1 MKTTLDKKKEQISP
15 IEKIKLELI
24 DSYLILMLCVSVS
37 YFIIFRFYIYDAIMS
52 WYVLTG
58 ILAVNIPYLFLRKKN
73 SPDFNAKI
81 YLILAPIYN
90 IYLILEFWENSAASI
105 SWLLPLPL
113 AAFIFFPKKTMLL
126 LTGYTLLI
134 IVISVIIANTFTF
147 NFSTHTHEEEIFLE
161 IIIFIS
167 NILVVTLLIYYKDK
181 INRQKMLL
189 QIDTKT
195 SEAKV
200 VSEVKIDTENLEK
213 LFERIETA
221 MNEKLLFKDVKF
233 NLSSLSVILE
243 INSSYISKAIRYK
256 GYTNFNAYLNVY
268 RINHVKKLFT
278 EVNFQKATLMYIYT
292 EAGFSN
298 QSTFNRVFKQI
309 EGITP
314 SEYIQQ
320 NLKIDPNNNA

>member
-1 MKTTLDKKKEQISP
+1 MKTTVDKKKEQIDP

-24 DSYLILMLCVSVS
+24 DNYLILMFCVSVI

-52 WYVLTG
+52 WYVLAG
-58 ILAVNIPYLFLRKKN
+58 ILVLNVTYLLVRKKN

-134 IVISVIIANTFTF
+134 IVISVIIANTFSF
-147 NFSTHTHEEEIFLE
+147 NFSKHTHEDEIFLE
-161 IIIFIS
+161 IILFIS
-167 NILVVTLLIYYKDK
+167 NILVITLLIYYKDK
-181 INRQKMLL
+181 INSQKTQL
-189 QIDTKT
+189 QADRK
-195 SEAKV
+195 AKKIKAIP
-200 VSEVKIDTENLEK
+200 EVKIDIESLEK
-213 LFERIETA
+213 LYERIESI
-221 MNEKLLFKDVKF
+221 MNEKMLFKDEKF
-233 NLSSLSVILE
+233 NLSSLSVILQV
-243 INSSYISKAIRYK
+243 NSSYISKAIRFK
-256 GYTNFNAYLNVY
+256 KHQNFNAYLNTY
-268 RINHVKKLFT
+268 RIKYVKKLFT

-320 NLKIDPNNNA
+320 NLKIDPTHNA